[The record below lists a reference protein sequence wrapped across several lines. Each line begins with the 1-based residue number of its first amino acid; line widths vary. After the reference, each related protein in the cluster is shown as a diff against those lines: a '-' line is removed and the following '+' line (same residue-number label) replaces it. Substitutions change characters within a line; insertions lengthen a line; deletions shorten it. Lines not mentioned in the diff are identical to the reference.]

1 MIIDFILFFALYSF
15 IGWVLETI
23 FASALQR
30 KFINR
35 GFLIGPFTP
44 IYGFSAILIILLLVW
59 ISISEQNALITLIKN
74 LLLSTLMVTTLE
86 FITGYLLEKIF
97 HSKWWD
103 YSDNFLNFKGYIC
116 FKYSILWGV
125 LAFALIQI
133 VHPFMEQF
141 IYLLPEST
149 KMYIAIF
156 FMVYFIFDS
165 LVSAIGA
172 LNLRKVIIHYS
183 DLTLDKYKEKIIKYK
198 RIFLAFPQLLIL
210 NANVLK
216 RDVRSI
222 LNGRIDKVKDKNKFG
237 FHD

>member
-44 IYGFSAILIILLLVW
+44 IYGFGAILIILLLVW

>member
-74 LLLSTLMVTTLE
+74 ILLSTLMVTTLE

>member
-44 IYGFSAILIILLLVW
+44 IYGFGAILIILLLVW

-74 LLLSTLMVTTLE
+74 ILLSTLMVTTLE